1 MYVNLIVKVVFSYDI
16 YICFYCKFVSQSN
29 LTSEINQGPGLTNR
43 NIHLI
48 HEMHFIDG
56 NAELLTIQIQADF

>member
-1 MYVNLIVKVVFSYDI
+1 MYVNLSQPYLNIKFISVFIVNLYL
-16 YICFYCKFVSQSN
+16 N
-29 LTSEINQGPGLTNR
+29 LTSEIYQGPALTNR

-48 HEMHFIDG
+48 HEMHFIDR

>member
-1 MYVNLIVKVVFSYDI
+1 MKFLYDSIVNLYLK
-16 YICFYCKFVSQSN
+16 
-29 LTSEINQGPGLTNR
+29 LTSEIYQGPGLTNR